1 MNAISILA
9 FAVLIT
15 SATHN
20 KSVASELPGSIDQGD
35 LTISLVDHKNIN
47 IAPSKEDKVIVR
59 HYTYMASEDDS
70 RNSSRKKAIQQ
81 IKTLLSEE
89 IGTHIESYLTINE
102 TEENGV
108 NHKVIKQEISSLSA
122 GITQLKVISE
132 SWDGKQYDIEASVSV
147 NIKQAMALL
156 LEAIKAKSSEKDVAR
171 LNKVLAEQE
180 AALKD
185 SNNVIAEMNK
195 KLVIQEILLAAKKA
209 ENIALKEKRIELNNE
224 QQEYN
229 NQVTAQKKEM
239 AAIKAKMV
247 KVKSRIKK
255 QSEKACLLEKGMTK
269 NEVKSIIGSPD
280 SKKYGGSKSAEWN
293 YGTVRVK
300 YQSSLVSSIFNCALH
315 PRF

>member
-1 MNAISILA
+1 MKIISVLA
-9 FAVLIT
+9 FAVLII
-15 SATHN
+15 SATNN
-20 KSVASELPGSIDQGD
+20 KSVASEPLASNNQGN

-102 TEENGV
+102 IEENGV

-132 SWDGKQYDIEASVSV
+132 SWDGKQYDIEASVSI

-180 AALKD
+180 AALKN

-195 KLVIQEILLAAKKA
+195 KLVVQEILLAAKKA
-209 ENIALKEKRIELNNE
+209 ENITLKEKRIELNNE

-229 NQVTAQKKEM
+229 SQVTAQKKEM
-239 AAIKAKMV
+239 AEIKAKMV
-247 KVKSRIKK
+247 KVKSRIRK
-255 QSEKACLLEKGMTK
+255 QSEKACLLERGMTQ
-269 NEVKSIIGSPD
+269 NEVKRVIGHPD
-280 SKKYGGSKSAEWN
+280 SITYKPLHDTRWH
-293 YGTVRVK
+293 YGTIRVQFEN
-300 YQSSLVSSIFNCALH
+300 YLVNATYGCADYI
-315 PRF
+315 